1 MSQIDPL
8 VFGAVVLAL
17 VGFIVIAPRF
27 FSRDG
32 GPTAD
37 DVFLDSLPS
46 AYDKRITVPGSAP
59 VAMSVTPPEQQA
71 TPPGAPRA
79 AAPTR
84 QPVASSAPPS
94 DGLAPL
100 KLPAQ

>member
-8 VFGAVVLAL
+8 VFGAVVFAL
-17 VGFIVIAPRF
+17 VGIAVFAPRF
-27 FSRDG
+27 FSKPQ

-37 DVFLDSLPS
+37 QIYLDSLPS

-59 VAMSVTPPEQQA
+59 AVMSVTPPEQQA

>member
-17 VGFIVIAPRF
+17 VGLSVFLPRLL
-27 FSRDG
+27 SRDD

-37 DVFLDSLPS
+37 DVFIDSLPS
-46 AYDKRITVPGSAP
+46 AYDKRITVRASAP
-59 VAMSVTPPEQQA
+59 AAMSVSPPEQQA

-84 QPVASSAPPS
+84 QPVAASAPQS

>member
-17 VGFIVIAPRF
+17 VGIAVFAPKL
-27 FSRDG
+27 FSRQD

-37 DVFLDSLPS
+37 DLYLDSLPS

-59 VAMSVTPPEQQA
+59 TVRASVAPEQQVA
-71 TPPGAPRA
+71 PPGAPRA

-84 QPVASSAPPS
+84 QPVASSAPPA
-94 DGLAPL
+94 DGLTPL

>member
-17 VGFIVIAPRF
+17 VGLAVVLPKF
-27 FSRDG
+27 FGESS

-46 AYDKRITVPGSAP
+46 AYDKRITVRASAP

-84 QPVASSAPPS
+84 QPVAASAPPT

>member
-17 VGFIVIAPRF
+17 VGLSVFVPRF
-27 FSRDG
+27 LSRDN

-37 DVFLDSLPS
+37 DLFLESLPS
-46 AYDKRITVPGSAP
+46 AYDKRITVRASAP
-59 VAMSVTPPEQQA
+59 AAMSVTPPEQQA

>member
-17 VGFIVIAPRF
+17 VGISVFAPRF
-27 FSRDG
+27 FSKQT

-37 DVFLDSLPS
+37 DVYLDSLPS
-46 AYDKRITVPGSAP
+46 AYDKRITVRASAP
-59 VAMSVTPPEQQA
+59 VAMSVTPPEQQS

-79 AAPTR
+79 AAPMR

>member
-17 VGFIVIAPRF
+17 VGLSVLAPKF
-27 FSRDG
+27 FSRET

-37 DVFLDSLPS
+37 DVDLDSLPS
-46 AYDKRITVPGSAP
+46 AYDKRITVRASAP
-59 VAMSVTPPEQQA
+59 AAMVVPVPEQQPS

-79 AAPTR
+79 ASPTR
-84 QPVASSAPPS
+84 QPVASSAPPTKQ
-94 DGLAPL
+94 LAPL
-100 KLPAQ
+100 KLPE

>member
-17 VGFIVIAPRF
+17 VGLSVFLPRF
-27 FSRDG
+27 FSRQD

-37 DVFLDSLPS
+37 DIYLDSLPS
-46 AYDKRITVPGSAP
+46 AYDRRITVPASAP
-59 VAMSVTPPEQQA
+59 VAMSPAPPEQQA

>member
-8 VFGAVVLAL
+8 VFGAVVLAI
-17 VGFIVIAPRF
+17 VGLAVFLPRV
-27 FSRDG
+27 FSRQD

-37 DVFLDSLPS
+37 EIYLHSLPS
-46 AYDKRITVPGSAP
+46 AYDRRITIPASAP
-59 VAMSVTPPEQQA
+59 TTQSPSDPEQQT

-84 QPVASSAPPS
+84 QPIANSAPPS
-94 DGLAPL
+94 DGLEPL
-100 KLPAQ
+100 RLPAQ